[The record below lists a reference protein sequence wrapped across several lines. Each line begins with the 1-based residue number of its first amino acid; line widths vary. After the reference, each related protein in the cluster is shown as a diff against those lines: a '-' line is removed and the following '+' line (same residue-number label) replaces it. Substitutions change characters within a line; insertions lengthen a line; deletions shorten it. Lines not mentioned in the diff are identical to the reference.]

1 MINREQSHLLDWTI
15 KKIHFFPGW
24 RCKPWLR
31 SGVRRHWN
39 VQVSGC
45 QPRLWKLDA
54 ISNLH
59 YNIFQIKIYV
69 MRSYKIDVVLNC
81 WFLVSFVSCYMWLS
95 IFASDASQAEILS
108 CSLLVGSGI
117 TRLRFMLQRPFW
129 RDRADMVPVE
139 KMHWR
144 WRLSWSSISEVTH
157 GDSQRTGAL

>member
-1 MINREQSHLLDWTI
+1 MNRDQSHLLDWTI
-15 KKIHFFPGW
+15 KKYIFFPGW

-59 YNIFQIKIYV
+59 YNTFQIKIYV

-81 WFLVSFVSCYMWLS
+81 WFLVFFVSCYMWLS

-117 TRLRFMLQRPFW
+117 TRLRFMLQRSFW
-129 RDRADMVPVE
+129 RDHADVVPVE

-144 WRLSWSSISEVTH
+144 WRLSRSSISEVTH
-157 GDSQRTGAL
+157 GDSQGTGAL